1 MIDSSGKNDPVAVLD
16 LAAMLDLANAGQ
28 LLPLFLIF
36 TLLFCN

>member
-16 LAAMLDLANAGQ
+16 PAAVLDLANAG
-28 LLPLFLIF
+28 PLFLSFLIF